1 MPAGRARVRGRVR
14 SAGPERAST
23 PDPPCVACA
32 REGSLLA
39 ADPYVRGMAA
49 IRLLSASIEVTGALL
64 ILRFGRVDT
73 ALRINGLLGLVGPT
87 ILVGVTLLGVAGLAG
102 RIVPAKIAIIFIGV
116 YLILYGSRA

>member
-1 MPAGRARVRGRVR
+1 
-14 SAGPERAST
+14 
-23 PDPPCVACA
+23 
-32 REGSLLA
+32 
-39 ADPYVRGMAA
+39 MAA